1 MVIWVVVVLG
11 LEQLDELLGVVEEGA
26 FEVHLGRPACHPINA
41 FRILSEG
48 FPEIGLRRSD
58 RHGDQLRADV
68 EFLCLL
74 GEIQGLLRLT
84 SQKHDLDLAGLDFS
98 KNRSKVGGSLG
109 VFLEQQ
115 DI

>member
-1 MVIWVVVVLG
+1 
-11 LEQLDELLGVVEEGA
+11 
-26 FEVHLGRPACHPINA
+26 
-41 FRILSEG
+41 
-48 FPEIGLRRSD
+48 
-58 RHGDQLRADV
+58 
-68 EFLCLL
+68 
-74 GEIQGLLRLT
+74 LT